1 MAVITTQAHLDMA
14 KANFIADGYKYVEN
28 GGLGDFTVEVD
39 GDVVKTTMKKN
50 ALIVIVFEKK

>member
-1 MAVITTQAHLDMA
+1 MA

-28 GGLGDFTVEVD
+28 GVLGDFTVEVD